1 MNRTILIGLAGLLV
15 TGMCTACNRHV
26 TVEPELV
33 PSLNQA
39 DWNILSAP
47 APAPP
52 SQGTAPIA
60 PAAGQPSPAAPP
72 APQAPVVQPPS

>member
-1 MNRTILIGLAGLLV
+1 MNRTILIGLAGLV
-15 TGMCTACNRHV
+15 ATGMCSACNRHV
-26 TVEPELV
+26 TIEPESV
-33 PSLNQA
+33 PLLNQA
-39 DWNILSAP
+39 DWIIQSVP

-52 SQGTAPIA
+52 SQGAGPSA